1 MTPGIPE
8 WRLAPGR
15 AIPLDRPR
23 IMAILNA
30 TPDSFS
36 DPGLHLDPERAQASA
51 RAFVRDGA
59 DILDIGAE
67 STRPGAQRVDADE
80 QRRRLLPVI
89 RAIRADGI
97 TIPISVDTTLSAV
110 AAPALDA
117 GADAINDVSGGEE
130 DPGIL
135 DLAAQR
141 ACGLILMH
149 RLHPPGQDRFSDAY
163 ETPPVYSDVV
173 AEVRDALRARAD
185 RALAKGCDRASIVLD
200 PGLGF
205 GKSVEQN
212 AELVRAVARLGA
224 LGFPILGAA
233 SRKSFVA
240 RLSMGEHD
248 AEPPPPE
255 DRLPASIAFS
265 IALLAG
271 GVRLF
276 RVHDVREQARAL
288 RAAWALGNGRDPGR
302 AGPER

>member
-1 MTPGIPE
+1 MTTGLPA

-23 IMAILNA
+23 VMAILNT

-36 DPGLHLDPERAQASA
+36 DPGIHLDPVRALASA

-67 STRPGAQRVDADE
+67 STRPGAQSVDADE

-97 TIPISVDTTLSAV
+97 TTPITVDTTRSAV
-110 AAPALDA
+110 AEPALDA

-130 DPGIL
+130 DPAIL
-135 DLAAQR
+135 RLAARRQ
-141 ACGLILMH
+141 CGLILMH
-149 RLHPPGQDRFSDAY
+149 RLRPPERDRFSDAY
-163 ETPPVYSDVV
+163 ETPPVYADVV
-173 AEVRDALRARAD
+173 EEVLDALRAHAGRAI
-185 RALAKGCDRASIVLD
+185 AAGCHRASIVLD

-205 GKSVEQN
+205 GKTVEQN
-212 AELVRAVARLGA
+212 VELVRAAPRLGA

-240 RLSMGEHD
+240 RLSMSEHD
-248 AEPPPPE
+248 TEPPPPE

-276 RVHDVREQARAL
+276 RVHDIREQARAL
-288 RAAWALGNGRDPGR
+288 RAAWALGIGR
-302 AGPER
+302 AAEGAGPPK

>member
-1 MTPGIPE
+1 MNTGIPE

-36 DPGLHLDPERAQASA
+36 DPGLHLDPDRALASA

-67 STRPGAQRVDADE
+67 STRPGSRRVDADE
-80 QRRRLLPVI
+80 QLRRILPVI
-89 RAIRADGI
+89 RAIRADGL
-97 TIPISVDTTLSAV
+97 TTPISVDTTLSAV
-110 AAPALDA
+110 AGPALDA
-117 GADAINDVSGGEE
+117 GADAVNDVSGGED
-130 DPGIL
+130 DPAIL
-135 DLAAQR
+135 DLAARR

-149 RLHPPGQDRFSDAY
+149 RPRPPEQDRYSDAY
-163 ETPPVYSDVV
+163 ETPPDYADVV
-173 AEVRDALRARAD
+173 RTVREALGAIAG
-185 RALAKGCDRASIVLD
+185 RALGAGCDRAAIVLD

-240 RLSMGEHD
+240 RLAMGEHD

-255 DRLPASIAFS
+255 HRLPASIAFS

-288 RAAWALGNGRDPGR
+288 RAAWALGIGRDAGG
-302 AGPER
+302 AGPAK